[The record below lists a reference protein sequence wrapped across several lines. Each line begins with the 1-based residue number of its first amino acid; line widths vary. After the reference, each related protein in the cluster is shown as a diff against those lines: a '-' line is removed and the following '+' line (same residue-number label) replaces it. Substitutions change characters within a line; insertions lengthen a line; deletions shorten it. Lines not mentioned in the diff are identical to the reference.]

1 VADYRIVVQIDPSR
15 AKAGRRAV
23 EGELSGIDRAAK
35 RTQMAIG
42 RALAFAGISVGVAGL
57 ISLTDQ
63 YTELQNRLRTV
74 TTSTGQLTRATNDL
88 YAVSRRT
95 RVAFADTVELYTRT
109 AQASKNLGLS
119 YQELLTFT
127 ESVNQAV
134 ILSGATASEAAGGL
148 RQLSQGLATGTL
160 RGDELISV
168 LENLPVVADVIAK
181 QLGVTRGELRQ
192 LGADGK
198 ISAQDIVE
206 GFQAAR
212 VELEERFAR
221 TVPTIKQGFIALRD
235 STMKLFG
242 EFTTGTSIAA
252 VLASALF
259 LLADN
264 LDTVMRV
271 ATALAIVLGVRY
283 VSAVV
288 GGAVAATVLYIRQ
301 LIALEMAL
309 GATSRMAALTGVAMK
324 ALQVLL
330 LANPITFLITA
341 LTTAIAL
348 LVSFS
353 DKIRL
358 GGESTANLQDLFMS
372 FFSEVGRI
380 IQPAL
385 DALSEFFSRVGDA
398 IRSILPDFDFSIR
411 GIVIAH
417 AKGMDMIIGGAL
429 AAINVIKAIWSGLP
443 GAIGDMAYQAVNMF
457 IRAWNNIPETVAEI
471 LNNVV
476 TFFGAAYEGIIA
488 GARALPGNIASFF
501 RQAFS
506 RAVEIARSAI
516 GAIAKALLTMS
527 TAALDA
533 FRGGAEEAPALG
545 AAIADGVR
553 NGLSARSNV
562 LIDAATFRLTE
573 VANPF
578 EGQARALGLNI
589 GNGIQEGMQFSGVSD
604 FVGRVLEGADARAAA
619 RDAAGTGDGGGGG
632 GATNPAAND
641 NDGSKSRS
649 RTFQDYVDDLREE
662 AELLRLSGIERDIRA
677 EQLSIEDGLNRRL
690 TTSENALVEAL
701 VRELDVF
708 QRQSDILE
716 AIHGPVADYMAQI
729 AALSGLLEQGRI
741 SQAAFN
747 AEVANLQLV
756 RDLQDVDLSL
766 EGTLL
771 QYEAERQLL
780 RDNEAEKMLIVEQGL
795 AARLLTEQEAANRR
809 VEIEADT
816 QRRLRELEV
825 ARQSV
830 ALTAASDTASSLA
843 DIAKASLGEQSAV
856 YKAMFIASK
865 AFAIADSIIKIQ
877 QGVANALAL
886 PFPANLG
893 AVAAV
898 AAQAASIVSNIQAVG
913 LNLAKGGMVRGP
925 GTSTSDSIPANLSD
939 GEYVIRASAASRNKP
954 LLDAINSGKSL
965 RGASASAAN
974 DRGANGLGSL
984 KVYVN
989 NMAPGVEHETRQIS
1003 ATEVEII
1010 ARRVVAADAPKV
1022 VAGQMR
1028 NPNSTVSKAVS
1039 QNTTAG
1045 RRRGA

>member
-1 VADYRIVVQIDPSR
+1 
-15 AKAGRRAV
+15 
-23 EGELSGIDRAAK
+23 
-35 RTQMAIG
+35 MAIG
-42 RALAFAGISVGVAGL
+42 RALAFAGISVGIAGL
-57 ISLTDQ
+57 ISLADQ

-74 TTSTGQLTRATNDL
+74 TTSTGQLARATDDL

-95 RVAFADTVELYTRT
+95 RVAFAETVELYTRT

-119 YQELLTFT
+119 YQELLQFT

-134 ILSGATASEAAGGL
+134 ILSGATSSEAAGGL

-168 LENLPVVADVIAK
+168 LENLPVVADVIAR
-181 QLGVTRGELRQ
+181 QLGVTRGELRE
-192 LGADGK
+192 LGAEGK
-198 ISAQDIVE
+198 ISAQDIVQ

-212 VELEERFAR
+212 AELEERFAR
-221 TVPTIKQGFIALRD
+221 TVPTINQGFIALRD
-235 STMKLFG
+235 SVMKVFG
-242 EFTTGTSIAA
+242 EFTTGTSITA

-271 ATALAIVLGVRY
+271 ASALAIVLGVRY

-309 GATSRMAALTGVAMK
+309 GATSRAAALTGAAMK

-330 LANPITFLITA
+330 LANPITFLVTA
-341 LTTAIAL
+341 LTTVIAL
-348 LVSFS
+348 LVTFS

-358 GGESTANLQDLFMS
+358 GGESTAQLQDLFVS
-372 FFSEVGRI
+372 YFTEIGRVI
-380 IQPAL
+380 KPVT
-385 DALSEFFSRVGDA
+385 DAIGEFFSRIGDA
-398 IRSILPDFDFSIR
+398 IRSILPDFDFTIR
-411 GIVIAH
+411 GMLTLW
-417 AKGMDMIIGGAL
+417 AKGWDMIIGIVL
-429 AAINVIKAIWSGLP
+429 AGINVVKAIWSGLP
-443 GAIGDMAYQAVNMF
+443 GAIGDLAFQAVNFF
-457 IRAWNNIPETVAEI
+457 IRAWNNIPETVLDI
-471 LNNVV
+471 LNKVIS
-476 TFFGAAYEGIIA
+476 FFGATYEGIIA

-516 GAIAKALLTMS
+516 SAIAKALATLS

-533 FRGGAEEAPALG
+533 FRTGEEEAPRVG
-545 AAIADGVR
+545 AAIRDGVLAGMTGNR
-553 NGLSARSNV
+553 NF
-562 LIDAATFRLTE
+562 LIDAANFRLTE
-573 VANPF
+573 VDNPF
-578 EGQARALGLNI
+578 AGQARALGLNI
-589 GNGIQEGMQFSGVSD
+589 GNGIQEGMTFSGISD
-604 FVGRVLEGADARAAA
+604 FIGRVLDGADARADARAAA
-619 RDAAGTGDGGGGG
+619 RDAATTGDEGAGG
-632 GATNPAAND
+632 GAVSPAGAAND
-641 NDGSKSRS
+641 NSNKSKP

-677 EQLSIEDGLNRRL
+677 EQLSIEDGLSRKL
-690 TTSENALVEAL
+690 TATENALVDTL
-701 VRELDVF
+701 IRELDLL
-708 QRQSDILE
+708 QRQSDIME
-716 AIHGPVADYMAQI
+716 TIQGPVQEYGAQI
-729 AALSGLLEQGRI
+729 AALTGLLEQGRI

-780 RDNEAEKMLIVEQGL
+780 RDNEAEKLLIVEQGL

-809 VEIEADT
+809 VEIEAET
-816 QRRLRELEV
+816 QRRLRDLEV

-830 ALTAASDTASSLA
+830 ALTAASETASSLA

-877 QGVANALAL
+877 QGIANALAL

-913 LNLAKGGMVRGP
+913 LNLADGGLVRGP

-939 GEYVIRASAASRNKP
+939 GEYVVKASAASRNKP
-954 LLDAINSGKSL
+954 LLDAINSGKSV
-965 RGASASAAN
+965 RAAHISAAN
-974 DRGANGLGSL
+974 DRGANGLGTL
-984 KVYVN
+984 KVYVTN
-989 NMAPGVEHETRQIS
+989 NAPGVEHETRQIS
-1003 ATEVEII
+1003 ETEVEII
-1010 ARRVVAADAPKV
+1010 ARRVVQSDAPKV
-1022 VAGQMR
+1022 VAGQMED
-1028 NPNSTVSKAVS
+1028 PNSRVSKAVS
-1039 QNTTAG
+1039 KNTTAG

>member
-1 VADYRIVVQIDPSR
+1 
-15 AKAGRRAV
+15 
-23 EGELSGIDRAAK
+23 
-35 RTQMAIG
+35 MAIG

-57 ISLTDQ
+57 ITLVDQ

-74 TTSTGQLTRATNDL
+74 TTSTGQLVRATDDL

-95 RVAFADTVELYTRT
+95 RVAFAETAELYTRT
-109 AQASKNLGLS
+109 AQATKNLGLS
-119 YQELLTFT
+119 YQELLQFT

-134 ILSGATASEAAGGL
+134 ILSGATSSEAAGGL

-181 QLGVTRGELRQ
+181 QLGVTRGELRA

-212 VELEERFAR
+212 EELEARFAR
-221 TVPTIKQGFIALRD
+221 TVPTITQGFIALRD

-242 EFTTGTSIAA
+242 EFATGTSITA

-271 ATALAIVLGVRY
+271 ATALSIVLGVRY
-283 VSAVV
+283 VASVV

-309 GATSRMAALTGVAMK
+309 GATSRMAAITGAAMK

-358 GGESTANLQDLFMS
+358 GGESTAQLQDLFMS
-372 FFSEVGRI
+372 TFAELARILQPVTDAVG
-380 IQPAL
+380 
-385 DALSEFFSRVGDA
+385 EFFSRIGDA
-398 IRSILPDFDFSIR
+398 IRSVLPEFDFTIR
-411 GIVIAH
+411 GILLAW
-417 AKGMDMIIGGAL
+417 AKGQDAVVGTVL

-443 GAIGDMAYQAVNMF
+443 GAIGDVAYQALNMF
-457 IRAWNNIPETVAEI
+457 IRAWNNIPATVAEI
-471 LNNVV
+471 LSKVI
-476 TFFGAAYEGIIA
+476 TFFTSAYEGIIA

-506 RAVEIARSAI
+506 RAIEIARSAI
-516 GAIAKALLTMS
+516 NAIAKALLTMS
-527 TAALDA
+527 SAALDA
-533 FRGGAEEAPALG
+533 FRGGVDEAPVVG
-545 AAIADGVR
+545 ASIADGVR
-553 NGLSARSNV
+553 AGLTRNSNV

-573 VANPF
+573 VDNPF

-589 GNGIQEGMQFSGVSD
+589 ANGIQEGMSFSGVSD
-604 FVGRVLEGADARAAA
+604 FIGRVLDGADARAAA
-619 RDAAGTGDGGGGG
+619 RDGAASGEDDGGGG
-632 GATNPAAND
+632 AINPAGTAAAND
-641 NDGSKSRS
+641 NKSQPK
-649 RTFQDYVDDLREE
+649 TFQDYIDDLREE
-662 AELLRLSGIERDIRA
+662 AELLRLSGIEREVRA
-677 EQLSIEDGLNRRL
+677 EQLSIEDGLNRQL
-690 TTSENALVEAL
+690 TTTEDALVEAL
-701 VRELDVF
+701 IRELDVL

-716 AIHGPVADYMAQI
+716 RINGPVADYSTQI
-729 AALSGLLEQGRI
+729 AALTGLLDAGRI

-780 RDNEAEKMLIVEQGL
+780 RDNEAEKLLIVEQGL

-830 ALTAASDTASSLA
+830 ALTAASETAGSLA

-856 YKAMFIASK
+856 YKAMFAASK
-865 AFAIADSIIKIQ
+865 AFAIADAIIKIQ
-877 QGVANALAL
+877 QGVANALSL

-893 AVAAV
+893 AIAFV
-898 AAQAASIVSNIQAVG
+898 AAQAASIVSNIQSVG
-913 LNLAKGGMVRGP
+913 LALAGGGLVRGP

-939 GEYVIRASAASRNKP
+939 GEYVVKAAAVRNNLP
-954 LLDAINSGKSL
+954 LLEAINSGKSV
-965 RGASASAAN
+965 RATATAVAN
-974 DRGANGLGSL
+974 DRGANGIGSL
-984 KVYVN
+984 KVYVTN
-989 NMAPGVEHETRQIS
+989 NAPGVEHETRQIS

-1010 ARRVVAADAPKV
+1010 ARRIVRSDTPKL
-1022 VAGQMR
+1022 VAGQMED
-1028 NPNSTVSKAVS
+1028 PNSRVSKAVAK
-1039 QNTTAG
+1039 NTTAG
-1045 RRRGA
+1045 RRRNA